1 MLRYRANLVDLSTQL
16 PTLPLV
22 LDQVRKLLDGRDTLQ
37 VFMVSL
43 EQERNLEQIVG
54 WERYDALLWCMADR
68 LRSLLA
74 DGPGEQSVLCQ
85 EAVRGDSFLVF
96 CSDRENGAHLLGRLF
111 EGLAVPDEDSGRPLI
126 LPVRIGKGTIR
137 RHPTQR
143 VERCVYAGIL
153 EARRDYHRRGA
164 ELDERRRAEVQ
175 RMLRDRTVQTL
186 FQPILRLPGLEI
198 EGYEALSRGPAGSYL
213 EAAENLFGFT
223 ERVGFLGEVELLCI
237 ERALENS
244 RGLGPEAVIFLNL
257 SIHGLNYLETE
268 GVGLAETVHRA
279 GMKAEQIVLEITER
293 TYADNPDLL
302 KSWVNK
308 IRRRGFRIAIDDMG
322 TGYSALHLVAD
333 LEPDF
338 IKLDQMLIRELALS
352 PIKQNLVSAVIRFA
366 GDSRARV
373 IAEGVERA
381 DEAEVL
387 TALGAHLVQGYFFG
401 VPQAV

>member
-1 MLRYRANLVDLSTQL
+1 MSGLRRIVERGIDIEVAAAGLFELAGDE
-16 PTLPLV
+16 
-22 LDQVRKLLDGRDTLQ
+22 DAAH
-37 VFMVSL
+37 L
-43 EQERNLEQIVG
+43 EQRADPRAKFAVLVPPPIDHGEG
-54 WERYDALLWCMADR
+54 LLM
-68 LRSLLA
+68 LA
-74 DGPGEQSVLCQ
+74 DEGNDAFSEVGNVGAGAP
-85 EAVRGDSFLVF
+85 RGL
-96 CSDRENGAHLLGRLF
+96 
-111 EGLAVPDEDSGRPLI
+111 
-126 LPVRIGKGTIR
+126 R
-137 RHPTQR
+137 RCDGGDH
-143 VERCVYAGIL
+143 
-153 EARRDYHRRGA
+153 H
-164 ELDERRRAEVQ
+164 RAE
-175 RMLRDRTVQTL
+175 
-186 FQPILRLPGLEI
+186 
-198 EGYEALSRGPAGSYL
+198 
-213 EAAENLFGFT
+213 FGDHVDATF
-223 ERVGFLGEVELLCI
+223 FLGEVELLCI